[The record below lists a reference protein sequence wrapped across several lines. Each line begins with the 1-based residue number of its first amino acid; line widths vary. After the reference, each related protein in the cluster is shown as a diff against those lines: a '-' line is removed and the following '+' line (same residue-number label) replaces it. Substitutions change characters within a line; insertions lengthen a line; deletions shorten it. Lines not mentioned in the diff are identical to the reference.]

1 MELDGNALAG
11 DLLEVFTAD
20 ATTAIFTCAGCGHAG
35 AVATLRVWEPAPGL
49 VGRCPGCED
58 VVLRLVR
65 APDRVFLCLTGAA
78 RLELPLPAESDI

>member
-11 DLLEVFTAD
+11 DLREVFAFDVTGAV
-20 ATTAIFTCAGCGHAG
+20 FTCAGCGHAG

-49 VGRCPGCED
+49 VGRCPECQD

-65 APDRVFLCLTGAA
+65 TPDRVFLCLTGTT
-78 RLELPLPAESDI
+78 RLELPL

>member
-11 DLLEVFTAD
+11 DLGEIFAFDVTSAV
-20 ATTAIFTCAGCGHAG
+20 FTCAGCGHAG

-49 VGRCPGCED
+49 VGRCPGCDD

-65 APDRVFLCLTGAA
+65 TPDRVFLCLSGAT
-78 RLELPLPAESDI
+78 RLELPL